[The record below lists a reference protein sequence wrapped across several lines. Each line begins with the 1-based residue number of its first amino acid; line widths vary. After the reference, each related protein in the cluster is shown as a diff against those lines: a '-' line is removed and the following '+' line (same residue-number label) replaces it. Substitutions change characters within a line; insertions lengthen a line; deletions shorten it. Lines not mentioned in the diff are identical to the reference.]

1 MNPTTRNK
9 TAPTSFR
16 RHNGNVARLPHAV
29 RHKLNLM
36 LQDGLTYSS
45 IIKALGEDGKGLSV
59 VNLSRWRKGG
69 YQDWLAE
76 QAFILSTRAR
86 QETPHQL
93 VQDFDATEVSA
104 AALQL
109 ASLHVFE
116 ALRDPGSLN
125 QKLGGDC
132 AAFARLLNALARAS
146 RETMVLQKYREACA
160 QARAALQGLK
170 DPKRKLTDAERR
182 SIVLEVDEILGLHTQ
197 GDNEDLA
204 QNSGP
209 ESNNAPN
216 EPRDEGPNDP
226 NDPHHAATS
235 ASQENSEPQ
244 TPTSNPA
251 PNSQELISSDEVD
264 DKSMLDPGGEPL
276 PPYAES
282 IAGLAAGEPGSTPGM
297 KKPAPICNGRD
308 PLGSG

>member
-1 MNPTTRNK
+1 
-9 TAPTSFR
+9 
-16 RHNGNVARLPHAV
+16 
-29 RHKLNLM
+29 M

-45 IIKALGEDGKGLSV
+45 IIKALGEDGKGLNV

-76 QAFILSTRAR
+76 QAFILGTRAR

-109 ASLHVFE
+109 ATLHVFE

-182 SIVLEVDEILGLHTQ
+182 SIVLEVDEILGLRTQ
-197 GDNEDLA
+197 GDNDNEDLA

-216 EPRDEGPNDP
+216 EPRDVGPNEP
-226 NDPHHAATS
+226 NNADHAATS
-235 ASQENSEPQ
+235 ASQENSELQ
-244 TPTSNPA
+244 TPISNPA
-251 PNSQELISSDEVD
+251 PNSPELINSDEVD
-264 DKSMLDPGGEPL
+264 DKSMPDPGGEPL
-276 PPYAES
+276 PPCAES
-282 IAGLAAGEPGSTPGM
+282 IAGLAAREPGSTPGM
-297 KKPAPICNGRD
+297 KKPEPICNGRD
-308 PLGSG
+308 PLGPG